1 MSKLE
6 QLKEKAKGL
15 EAKDPKKAVEIWL
28 DVLGSQEKEGDN
40 PDLSIYNRI
49 GDLYIKLK
57 DPGLAADYYD
67 QAVDKYAELGFHNNA
82 IAMCNKVLRNAP
94 ARQTTYLKLAKLYAS
109 KGFLA
114 EAKQNVAEYAGR
126 MQKIGKIDHAFAALK
141 EVTDISAES
150 GSWREM
156 LAEHLKMYGSDP
168 GKHGSSARISTPKP
182 LPPPGGDDLSKS
194 GTRKTS
200 SLVFLDL
207 DEPRVS
213 KAAKAPAAA
222 AKAPAPPP
230 PPPVAE
236 KLIQEVVPEPD
247 ESLEIESTSLVDEA
261 PGGGLGGGML
271 EGLETTGSDFSQMSA
286 SSPAT
291 PSIREELNPADL
303 DLGPMAE
310 LEPTAPDVTADEV
323 SGLEDADLVLEGNIE
338 APAPPARKPAPPKL
352 KPLGQPA
359 GKAAA
364 PEAPRVKPVIPKRPS
379 APASTSGPGKRKTVV
394 EVPPLELEPD
404 FETATTDAGH
414 DVDDQPLAIDEG
426 PRHPSFIQTE
436 DDTSIS
442 TGGRKSGFIDL
453 GIDEISSAGDQASSL
468 VFSNIEETPAAPG
481 IEELESRVADNPDDP
496 EAHQALGEA
505 LIEQGDR
512 ERGIEELDLA
522 TAGYENAGNLSH
534 ARDLVDEILRLDPN
548 SVRHRQKAVEFA
560 FKAGDKAKL
569 IDAYLELADAL
580 LRSDLPEKAR
590 AVYARVAEHDPK
602 NDRAKGA
609 LSMLAPAVAPQSGK
623 PEGKV
628 KAKDAKMKVRDEAA
642 LNGDFVDLGS
652 MLSDD
657 DEEGPPAK
665 DTRMTVAD
673 EEPTGDEEQDFQD
686 MLARFKQGID
696 ENIDETDFQS
706 HYDLGVAFKE
716 MGLLDEAIAELQ
728 KALRA
733 PEGKLRTSEMLGI
746 CFFEKGAFGDTEG
759 ALLEEADA
767 QHLRRAQLALGGA
780 QRLLQLRDGLVEQA
794 HLLERDT
801 EIVVGLEIGLVD
813 VFVDA
818 LLEARQHV
826 LEVLLLVSRRLLVR
840 NGHARVFRRRSFLV
854 VVTQHRAEVDEVAI
868 QRGLVADFHLGV
880 FRLDLALRLPRLR
893 RDGGGEHRQRAFG
906 TIVLGIVL
914 RDTRI
919 HRARL
924 LGEVGAQQRVGQLE
938 IGVDQFRLVA
948 RLECEFHRFL
958 AVTHAVR
965 IEPQHFVHQIA
976 RVREVAAVLE
986 AASRE
991 VELLDAAF
999 PIALFDQRLAERLMC
1014 LGIVRV
1020 VGDNPDDPE

>member
-28 DVLGSQEKEGDN
+28 DALNNQDDAN
-40 PDLSIYNRI
+40 PDLSIFNRI

-94 ARQTTYLKLAKLYAS
+94 ARQTTYLKLAKLYAA
-109 KGFLA
+109 KGFIA
-114 EAKQNVAEYAGR
+114 EAKQNFVEYAER
-126 MQKIGKIDHAFAALK
+126 MQKVGKIEHAFAALK
-141 EVTDISAES
+141 EFTDISPES
-150 GSWREM
+150 ASLRDM
-156 LAEHLKMYGSDP
+156 LSEHLKMYGADP
-168 GKHGSSARISTPKP
+168 GKRPSSAGRPSTAAPKTA
-182 LPPPGGDDLSKS
+182 PPAGGEDVHKS
-194 GTRKTS
+194 GSRKTS

-207 DEPRVS
+207 DAAPVAKGQ
-213 KAAKAPAAA
+213 KAAPPPPPPKAA
-222 AKAPAPPP
+222 PP

-236 KLIQEVVPEPD
+236 AESLIEEVVPEPD
-247 ESLEIESTSLVDEA
+247 ESLEIETTSLVDEA
-261 PGGGLGGGML
+261 PGGGGSGML
-271 EGLETTGSDFSQMSA
+271 EGLETTVADFGQVRQE
-286 SSPAT
+286 SPTT

-303 DLGPMAE
+303 DLEPVAE
-310 LEPTAPDVTADEV
+310 LEPTIPDVRPSPDE
-323 SGLEDADLVLEGNIE
+323 GIELEEADLVLEGNIVDT
-338 APAPPARKPAPPKL
+338 PPPPPPAKKAPTL
-352 KPLGQPA
+352 KPLGRSPA
-359 GKAAA
+359 GKPAVE
-364 PEAPRVKPVIPKRPS
+364 PPRVKPVVPKRPA
-379 APASTSGPGKRKTVV
+379 APGGGSELGKRKTVV

-404 FETATTDAGH
+404 FETATTDRGH
-414 DVDDQPLAIDEG
+414 DVDDEPLVIDET

-436 DDTSIS
+436 DETSIS
-442 TGGRKSGFIDL
+442 AGGRRSGFIDL
-453 GIDEISSAGDQASSL
+453 GIDEISSSGGDQAGSL

-505 LIEQGDR
+505 LVEQGER

-534 ARDLVDEILRLDPN
+534 ARDLVDEVLRLDPN

-590 AVYARVAEHDPK
+590 AVYARVAEHDAK
-602 NDRAKGA
+602 NERAKAA
-609 LSMLAPAVAPQSGK
+609 LSMLAPAVAMPAAATGK

-642 LNGDFVDLGS
+642 VDGDFIDLGS

-657 DEEGPPAK
+657 EDDAVPAK

-696 ENIDETDFQS
+696 ENIDEADFES

-746 CFFEKGAFGDTEG
+746 CFFEKGAFGVAESILRRGLDLPASGDQERLG
-759 ALLEEADA
+759 VLYWLGRALEQQGKKADA
-767 QHLRRAQLALGGA
+767 
-780 QRLLQLRDGLVEQA
+780 RDLYG
-794 HLLERDT
+794 
-801 EIVVGLEIGLVD
+801 
-813 VFVDA
+813 
-818 LLEARQHV
+818 
-826 LEVLLLVSRRLLVR
+826 
-840 NGHARVFRRRSFLV
+840 RVFAVDIRFLD
-854 VVTQHRAEVDEVAI
+854 AE
-868 QRGLVADFHLGV
+868 
-880 FRLDLALRLPRLR
+880 
-893 RDGGGEHRQRAFG
+893 
-906 TIVLGIVL
+906 
-914 RDTRI
+914 
-919 HRARL
+919 
-924 LGEVGAQQRVGQLE
+924 QRV
-938 IGVDQFRLVA
+938 RA
-948 RLECEFHRFL
+948 L
-958 AVTHAVR
+958 AKAK
-965 IEPQHFVHQIA
+965 
-976 RVREVAAVLE
+976 
-986 AASRE
+986 
-991 VELLDAAF
+991 
-999 PIALFDQRLAERLMC
+999 
-1014 LGIVRV
+1014 
-1020 VGDNPDDPE
+1020 

>member
-28 DVLGSQEKEGDN
+28 GVLSGQESEGEAN

-57 DPGLAADYYD
+57 DPALAADYYD

-94 ARQTTYLKLAKLYAS
+94 ARQTTYLKLAKLYAA
-109 KGFLA
+109 KGFIA
-114 EAKQNVAEYAGR
+114 EAKQNFVEYAER
-126 MQKIGKIDHAFAALK
+126 MQKIGKIEHAFAALK
-141 EVTDISAES
+141 EFTDISAES
-150 GSWREM
+150 ESLRVM
-156 LAEHLKMYGSDP
+156 LTEHLKMYGADP
-168 GKHGSSARISTPKP
+168 NKRGSSARPTPKP
-182 LPPPGGDDLSKS
+182 PPSAGGDDDVHKS
-194 GTRKTS
+194 GKRKTS

-207 DEPRVS
+207 DEPRTAKS
-213 KAAKAPAAA
+213 GKAPAATPPPA
-222 AKAPAPPP
+222 APPA
-230 PPPVAE
+230 VE

-261 PGGGLGGGML
+261 PGGGSMGSDML
-271 EGLETTGSDFSQMSA
+271 EGLETTGSDFGQMSA

-291 PSIREELNPADL
+291 PSLREELNPADL
-303 DLGPMAE
+303 ELEPMAE
-310 LEPTAPDVTADEV
+310 LEPTAPEVTADEV
-323 SGLEDADLVLEGNIE
+323 SGLEDADLVLEGNID
-338 APAPPARKPAPPKL
+338 APPKAPPPPPRKSAASPPAPPRPGVPKL

-359 GKAAA
+359 GKTAA
-364 PEAPRVKPVIPKRPS
+364 PEPPRVKPVIPKRPS
-379 APASTSGPGKRKTVV
+379 APTATPGPGKRKTVV

-414 DVDDQPLAIDEG
+414 DVDDEPLAIDEA

-436 DDTSIS
+436 DETSIS

-453 GIDEISSAGDQASSL
+453 GIDEISSTGDQAGSL
-468 VFSNIEETPAAPG
+468 VFSNIEETPAAPE
-481 IEELESRVADNPDDP
+481 IEELESRVADSPDDP

-505 LIEQGDR
+505 LVEQGDR

-522 TAGYENAGNLSH
+522 TAGFENGGNLAH
-534 ARDLVDEILRLDPN
+534 ARELVDEVLRLDPN

-560 FKAGDKAKL
+560 FKAGDKARL
-569 IDAYLELADAL
+569 VDAYLELADAL

-602 NDRAKGA
+602 NDRAKA
-609 LSMLAPAVAPQSGK
+609 AIAMLAPAVAPQSGK

-642 LNGDFVDLGS
+642 LDGDFVDLGS
-652 MLSDD
+652 MFSDD
-657 DEEGPPAK
+657 DDEGAPVK

-746 CFFEKGAFGDTEG
+746 CFFEKGAFGVAESILRRGLDIAASGDQERLG
-759 ALLEEADA
+759 VLYWLGRALEQQGKKADA
-767 QHLRRAQLALGGA
+767 
-780 QRLLQLRDGLVEQA
+780 RDLYG
-794 HLLERDT
+794 
-801 EIVVGLEIGLVD
+801 
-813 VFVDA
+813 
-818 LLEARQHV
+818 
-826 LEVLLLVSRRLLVR
+826 
-840 NGHARVFRRRSFLV
+840 RVFAVDIRFLD
-854 VVTQHRAEVDEVAI
+854 AE
-868 QRGLVADFHLGV
+868 
-880 FRLDLALRLPRLR
+880 
-893 RDGGGEHRQRAFG
+893 
-906 TIVLGIVL
+906 
-914 RDTRI
+914 
-919 HRARL
+919 
-924 LGEVGAQQRVGQLE
+924 QRVK
-938 IGVDQFRLVA
+938 A
-948 RLECEFHRFL
+948 L
-958 AVTHAVR
+958 AKAK
-965 IEPQHFVHQIA
+965 
-976 RVREVAAVLE
+976 
-986 AASRE
+986 
-991 VELLDAAF
+991 
-999 PIALFDQRLAERLMC
+999 
-1014 LGIVRV
+1014 
-1020 VGDNPDDPE
+1020 